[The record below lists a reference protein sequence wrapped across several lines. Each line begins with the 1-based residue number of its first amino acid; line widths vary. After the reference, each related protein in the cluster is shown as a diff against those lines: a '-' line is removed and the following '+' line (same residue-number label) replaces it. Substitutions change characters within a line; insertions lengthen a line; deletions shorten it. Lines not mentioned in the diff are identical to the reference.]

1 MDLRELILV
10 AVRWS
15 HAAAAVA
22 LVGGGAFYLVILDP
36 ALRQDGTAP
45 ELIRKRVD
53 AGFKE
58 LVDVT
63 LVVFIISGAL
73 LTFERLS
80 SGAATTAYVIVLGFK
95 LILSVLLF
103 RWAVQLRRGPDRNSH
118 KARLMVGSGFLV
130 ILLASVLKT
139 LYESA
144 LRA

>member
-1 MDLRELILV
+1 VDLRELILV

-15 HAAAAVA
+15 HAAAAAA
-22 LVGGGAFYLVILDP
+22 LVGGGAFYLAILDP
-36 ALRQDGTAP
+36 ALRQDGTAL

-53 AGFKE
+53 AGFRD

-63 LVVFIISGAL
+63 LVVFVVSGAL

-80 SGAATTAYVIVLGFK
+80 SGAATTAYVIVLGLK
-95 LILSVLLF
+95 LVLSVLLF
-103 RWAVQLRRGPDRNSH
+103 RWAVQLRRGRHWHSLD
-118 KARLMVGSGFLV
+118 ARLMVGSGFLV